1 MRYILGHLLQKKS
14 LQAPF
19 IIVYEFDKMIVE
31 TDEQSNLGKNKD
43 KSFTVKTS
51 EHIPIGFVLAVHYLE
66 SIGDKNE

>member
-1 MRYILGHLLQKKS
+1 
-14 LQAPF
+14 
-19 IIVYEFDKMIVE
+19 MIVE

-66 SIGDKNE
+66 SIGGKNE

>member
-1 MRYILGHLLQKKS
+1 MRYILEYLPQKKS

-43 KSFTVKTS
+43 KSFTVKVS
-51 EHIPIGFVLAVHYLE
+51 IYLLGLYWWF
-66 SIGDKNE
+66 IT

>member
-51 EHIPIGFVLAVHYLE
+51 EHIGFVLAVHYLE
-66 SIGDKNE
+66 SIGGKNE